1 MKQVANSQI
10 NIELQMTSVQ
20 IKQELAMEI
29 NDEHSQMNHCQLGSL
44 IQVTPEMEVKGVPD
58 STGRQGYLKHGSS
71 QVFLQRN
78 LKKRV
83 INDEVVFSS
92 PKKIRRSERLQN
104 KRELRLP
111 ATPVADLALIR
122 HKDLPIKEHSLQT
135 IQKDHERF
143 VNRNMKFSVQLE
155 EFHELQLDTLREI
168 TYRLK
173 VRGALEAAEVR
184 ELQFLVDDARTSIG
198 YVIEKSVTVVEA
210 ADKLLRKVLRIES
223 IPEQLEL
230 S

>member
-1 MKQVANSQI
+1 M
-10 NIELQMTSVQ
+10 
-20 IKQELAMEI
+20 
-29 NDEHSQMNHCQLGSL
+29 
-44 IQVTPEMEVKGVPD
+44 
-58 STGRQGYLKHGSS
+58 
-71 QVFLQRN
+71 FLQRN

-83 INDEVVFSS
+83 IYDEVVFSS

-111 ATPVADLALIR
+111 ATPVADLELIR

-198 YVIEKSVTVVEA
+198 
-210 ADKLLRKVLRIES
+210 
-223 IPEQLEL
+223 
-230 S
+230 